1 MYQLRDLE
9 LELDEEKRKHA
20 ETIKILRKKE
30 RMVKEVMIQ
39 SEDDCRN
46 IQLLQETLDKV
57 NQKVSIYK
65 RQLQETVSTSSISSN
80 YVENHHSDWK

>member
-1 MYQLRDLE
+1 MHQLRDLE

-80 YVENHHSDWK
+80 YVEQPSF

>member
-1 MYQLRDLE
+1 MHQLRDLE

-80 YVENHHSDWK
+80 YLSNHHSDWT